1 MSDTE
6 GEKRIRELIET
17 LKYEVEMLEG
27 EYTHRDL
34 LCKIE
39 NWTRAI
45 KASATAIYHARLE
58 QEDIDEED

>member
-39 NWTRAI
+39 SWTRAI
-45 KASATAIYHARLE
+45 KESATAIYHMRLE
-58 QEDIDEED
+58 QEDSDEED

>member
-6 GEKRIRELIET
+6 EEKRMRELIDT

-45 KASATAIYHARLE
+45 KDSATAIYHLRLE
-58 QEDIDEED
+58 LEDIDDED